1 MPLSPIQAEYAVL
14 DSLTVHAQEF
24 GLDCMHFNPHVYH
37 DLLRCGD
44 GSAEGLVTAFFDVV
58 RIVSAPVLPEISA
71 LSTEACAHGPLLTS
85 N

>member
-1 MPLSPIQAEYAVL
+1 
-14 DSLTVHAQEF
+14 
-24 GLDCMHFNPHVYH
+24 MHFNPHVYH

-58 RIVSAPVLPEISA
+58 RAVSAPVLPGNLA
-71 LSTEACAHGPLLTS
+71 LSSELCAHGPLLTS

>member
-1 MPLSPIQAEYAVL
+1 MLKTLS
-14 DSLTVHAQEF
+14 VHAQEF

-58 RIVSAPVLPEISA
+58 RLASAPVLPGGSA
-71 LSTEACAHGPLLTS
+71 LAAEPCVHGLLLTS
-85 N
+85 S